1 MEIVYVH
8 LGSTPNSYLGDA
20 IQRSLSIF
28 PNIKHTLILDNLDSV
43 VINPTKVN
51 LVKNVSKV
59 LELETMDRTV
69 DLDFRKGYWN
79 FTLER
84 IFAVLDYQIK
94 NDIKDLLHVES
105 DVVLLPNFPFDSLQA
120 CKYIHWC
127 EYGEDHD
134 VAALLHIPSSLE
146 ANSIQNEMISILKDK
161 PNLTDMQLL
170 FSTRSRVKEVKL
182 FPSQW
187 ADKCNS
193 DPSIESVYCDC
204 FPDDHMF
211 DGLTLG
217 MFITGQDPR
226 NNYGK
231 FFVGDNS
238 PFESGAT
245 HINPRKFSWS
255 IDESGILAAKSLCC
269 EKTFQLQNLHVHSKN
284 KKLFKPEWQMEL
296 SKLVGI
302 ANERKQVRFYN
313 SRVFWEMLKNSIND
327 GKFLLFI
334 EKSPPID
341 TLKSMILA
349 LVKGK

>member
-8 LGSTPNSYLGDA
+8 LGSTPNNYLGDS
-20 IQRSLSIF
+20 ILRSLSIF
-28 PNIKHTLILDNLDSV
+28 PDIKHTLILDHLDSV
-43 VINPTKVN
+43 VINSTNVN

-59 LELETMDRTV
+59 LETETTDRNV

-94 NDIKDLLHVES
+94 NNIKELLHIES

-127 EYGEDHD
+127 EYGEGHD

-146 ANSIQNEMISILKDK
+146 AISIQNQMISILKDK

-170 FSTRSRVKEVKL
+170 FSTRSKVKEVRL
-182 FPSQW
+182 FPSRW
-187 ADKCNS
+187 ADECNS
-193 DPSIESVYCDC
+193 DSSIDSVYCDC
-204 FPDDHMF
+204 FPEDYMF

-217 MFITGQDPR
+217 MYITGQDPS
-226 NNYGK
+226 NNYGN

-255 IDESGILAAKSLCC
+255 IDESGLLAAKSLCC

-284 KKLFKPEWQMEL
+284 RKLFKPEWQLEL
-296 SKLVGI
+296 LKLVGI
-302 ANERKQVRFYN
+302 ANERKRVRFYS
-313 SRVFWEMLKNSIND
+313 SRVFWEMLKNSIKE
-327 GKFLLFI
+327 GKFRLFI

-341 TLKSMILA
+341 KLKSTILA